1 MLGIFL
7 YLYKLLATVMD
18 TLGSLVDIKEWPT
31 ALGITMHGYW
41 AQFDGNQTKKLLEN
55 VQVLRNML
63 RRDRQVYE
71 NEFVKIILLAME
83 EFDAVRKKCFGLYLD
98 PTYVAQI
105 REFAYHYLCL
115 VNMLKTVDSVTFNV
129 TLKAHI
135 LFCHVSQFLGRQ
147 NEAKAKQDK
156 NWRPKGLGYW

>member
-63 RRDRQVYE
+63 RRDREVYE

-83 EFDAVRKKCFGLYLD
+83 EFDAVRKKCFGLG
-98 PTYVAQI
+98 Q
-105 REFAYHYLCL
+105 R
-115 VNMLKTVDSVTFNV
+115 K
-129 TLKAHI
+129 
-135 LFCHVSQFLGRQ
+135 
-147 NEAKAKQDK
+147 KQC
-156 NWRPKGLGYW
+156 